1 MKMKSESDYQYL
13 LNASFRFLSFRPRS
27 RKEIHDFLKKK
38 IYGPELIEKTIERL
52 RELGHVDDTKFVQW
66 WVEQRQGRKPK
77 GMQLI
82 VYELMSKGVARD
94 IIEQVLSS
102 DLGDQKELAKKA
114 ISKKIDTLKNVS
126 VLEKKKKLGDF
137 LFRRGFSG
145 DVIRRVVDDTVE
157 KRYNKTK

>member
-1 MKMKSESDYQYL
+1 MKSESDYQYL

-52 RELGHVDDTKFVQW
+52 RELGYVDDEKFVRW

-82 VYELMSKGVARD
+82 IYELLSKGVARD

-102 DLGDQKELAKKA
+102 EIENQVELAIKA
-114 ISKKIDTLKNVS
+114 LQPRLKSVHDT
-126 VLEKKKKLGDF
+126 KKLMDF
-137 LFRRGFSG
+137 LQRRGFDASSA
-145 DVIRRVVDDTVE
+145 RRAVDAQLG
-157 KRYNKTK
+157 KR